1 MAAFTTLDWVV
12 IAAYFLLLAG
22 LVVWSTRRRQNSSA
36 DYFLAGRHLGWF
48 VVGASIFASNVG
60 SEHIVGLAGTG
71 ARTGV
76 VFGHFELHSWLI
88 LLLGWVFVPIYMRA
102 RVFTMPEFL
111 EQRYSP
117 RARWFLSLVTL
128 VGYVLTKVSVT
139 VYAGGVVFE
148 ALMGIDFWVGAVAIV
163 VLTGVYTVIGG
174 LRAVVYTESLQA
186 IVLIVGSATVTL
198 VGLWEVGGWAALC
211 ESVGEGRLQMFLPH
225 DHPEYPW
232 TGMVIAAPII
242 GLWYWCTD
250 QNIVQRVLAAR
261 DETQARRGTI
271 FAGYLKLLPFFIFL
285 VPGLIAYS
293 LSQDGRLELAETDQ
307 AFPMLVRTL
316 LPPGVRGLVA
326 GGLLAA
332 LMSSLAAVFN
342 SCSTLF
348 TIDVYRKLRPGA
360 SEEKLVQVG
369 RVATGVVVLAGI
381 LWIPLMKNI
390 SDQLFHYLNSVQA
403 YLAPPIAAVF
413 FLGLFWKRVNTAGA
427 MTVLVGGFLVGM
439 TRLLAELNSASLSG
453 WALAFAEI
461 NFLHFCS
468 LLFLA
473 SVVTMVI
480 VSLLT
485 ARPDYEQL
493 DGLTYGTTAAVD
505 REASRATWNRN
516 DVIHSVVIVAVIVAV
531 FAYFS

>member
-1 MAAFTTLDWVV
+1 
-12 IAAYFLLLAG
+12 
-22 LVVWSTRRRQNSSA
+22 
-36 DYFLAGRHLGWF
+36 
-48 VVGASIFASNVG
+48 
-60 SEHIVGLAGTG
+60 
-71 ARTGV
+71 
-76 VFGHFELHSWLI
+76 
-88 LLLGWVFVPIYMRA
+88 
-102 RVFTMPEFL
+102 
-111 EQRYSP
+111 
-117 RARWFLSLVTL
+117 
-128 VGYVLTKVSVT
+128 
-139 VYAGGVVFE
+139 
-148 ALMGIDFWVGAVAIV
+148 
-163 VLTGVYTVIGG
+163 
-174 LRAVVYTESLQA
+174 
-186 IVLIVGSATVTL
+186 
-198 VGLWEVGGWAALC
+198 
-211 ESVGEGRLQMFLPH
+211 
-225 DHPEYPW
+225 
-232 TGMVIAAPII
+232 
-242 GLWYWCTD
+242 
-250 QNIVQRVLAAR
+250 
-261 DETQARRGTI
+261 
-271 FAGYLKLLPFFIFL
+271 
-285 VPGLIAYS
+285 
-293 LSQDGRLELAETDQ
+293 
-307 AFPMLVRTL
+307 MLVRPL

-348 TIDVYRKLRPGA
+348 TIDVYRKLRPDA

-439 TRLLAELNSASLSG
+439 TRLLAELNSGSLSG
-453 WALAFAEI
+453 WALAFAEL

-468 LLFLA
+468 LL
-473 SVVTMVI
+473 
-480 VSLLT
+480 T
-485 ARPDYEQL
+485 ARPDYDQL